1 LELSETMNERTCIV
15 TRKAGE
21 AEGLIRFVRGP
32 DGSIVPDLKRNLPGR
47 GCWVTADRAHVDRA
61 TARKLFARVLKVDV
75 TVRPDLGEAVDALIV
90 RAALGAIGLARKAG
104 SVVLGATKVESAVRK
119 GTALLVLHAQEASE
133 DGVRKITSA
142 RRATVHA
149 GGPDIPAYNLF
160 SESDLGLA
168 FGGTNVIHAAVLAD
182 GAGRSALKRVVAL
195 DRFRGGY
202 PEENL
207 EIAAV
212 ADVIGAAIGAAAE
225 DVE

>member
-1 LELSETMNERTCIV
+1 MNERTCIV

-21 AEGLIRFVRGP
+21 ADSLIRFVRGP
-32 DGSIVPDLKRNLPGR
+32 DGSVVPDLKRNLPGR

-61 TARKLFARVLKVDV
+61 TAKKLFARALKADV
-75 TVRPDLGEAVDALIV
+75 TVRPDLGETVDGLIA
-90 RAALGAIGLARKAG
+90 RAAMGALGLARKAG
-104 SVVLGATKVESAVRK
+104 AVVLGAVKVEDAVRK
-119 GTALLVLHAQEASE
+119 GTALVVLHANEASE
-133 DGVRKITSA
+133 DGVRRIASA

-149 GGPDIPAYNLF
+149 GGPDIPAYKLF
-160 SESDLGLA
+160 SEADLGLA
-168 FGGTNVIHAAVLAD
+168 FGGTNVIHAAVLAG

-195 DRFRGGY
+195 DRFRGGF

-212 ADVIGAAIGAAAE
+212 ADVIGAADNAAAE